1 MPVLCPYQMT
11 MTRIMNND
19 YQNIKPQKIRFH
31 VTAGAENIDLVDDLI
46 GHLAKAKDYEVT
58 FHKIKQRG
66 RTPLHDLHTELT
78 ERGGDRQS

>member
-1 MPVLCPYQMT
+1 MGMGANVYLMET
-11 MTRIMNND
+11 IKMAD
-19 YQNIKPQKIRFH
+19 YQNSKPQKIRFH

-66 RTPLHDLHTELT
+66 RTPLVDLQ
-78 ERGGDRQS
+78 RN

>member
-1 MPVLCPYQMT
+1 MT
-11 MTRIMNND
+11 NN
-19 YQNIKPQKIRFH
+19 YQNTKPQKIRFH
-31 VTAGAENIDLVDDLI
+31 VTAGAENIALVNDLI
-46 GHLAKAKDYEVT
+46 GHLAKSKDYEVT

>member
-1 MPVLCPYQMT
+1 MA
-11 MTRIMNND
+11 D

-31 VTAGAENIDLVDDLI
+31 VTAGAENIDLIDDLI
-46 GHLAKAKDYEVT
+46 GHLAKSKDYEVT

-66 RTPLHDLHTELT
+66 RTPLVDLHTELT